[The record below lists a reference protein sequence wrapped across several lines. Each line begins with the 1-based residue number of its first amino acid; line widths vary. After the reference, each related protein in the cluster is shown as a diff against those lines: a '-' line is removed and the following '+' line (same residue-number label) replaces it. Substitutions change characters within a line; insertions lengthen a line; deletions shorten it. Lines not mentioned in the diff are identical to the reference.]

1 MRYPVRQGERGMSL
15 VEILVGVL
23 IGLIGI
29 VVIFQ
34 VLSVSENRKRT
45 TVQGSDAQSA
55 GAIALYTLQRDVQL
69 GGYGFGSADTKQIG
83 CLVQASDKGDT
94 TPVPPIPPRP
104 NFTFRLYPV
113 EIAQGAGGASDT
125 IRVLWGNSNQV
136 VTFRDWTPG
145 TGASS
150 ETVPMK
156 EMKGGRAGLD
166 YGDILILTAAPSAT
180 PGPET
185 ACVMVQVT
193 DRPTAFPKEVGF
205 DSDYTLN
212 AGETKHAAATP
223 TPRFNKDVAWPASVF
238 KNADGSQVTAGF
250 MFNLGKQPRRL
261 EWRVTPPTDATPNR
275 LMMSETLFG
284 GIAPVEASDGM
295 INLQAEYGIDQNN
308 NDLIDALEWTEKPPD
323 NSTIVGDP
331 NKPCSDS
338 PSKSWR
344 CVRAVR
350 VALLARSA
358 HWDQT
363 FCSPNPQWSSG
374 VDASGNNS
382 VPLALKNFV
391 MTNVDG
397 TAPSPADDACTET
410 PPSPNNWRRYRY
422 SVYETVIPLRNMIW
436 GTAP

>member
-1 MRYPVRQGERGMSL
+1 MAKLNMRHPGRRGHRGMSL

-45 TVQGSDAQSA
+45 TVQGGDAQSA
-55 GAIALYTLQRDVQL
+55 GAIALYTMQREVQL
-69 GGYGFGSADTKQIG
+69 GGYGFGGAHSKQIG

-113 EIAQGAGGASDT
+113 EIVQGAAGAPDT
-125 IRVLWGNSNQV
+125 LRVVFGNSSQTV
-136 VTFRDWTPG
+136 VSRDWTAG

-150 ETVPMK
+150 GTVPMK
-156 EMKGGRAGLD
+156 QMTGGRAGLD
-166 YGDILILTAAPSAT
+166 YGDILVLTGDPATTVAPS
-180 PGPET
+180 T
-185 ACVMVQVT
+185 ACAMVQVT
-193 DRPTAFPKEVGF
+193 DRPTALPKEIGY

-212 AGETKHAAATP
+212 AGEMLHAAATP

-238 KNADGSQVTAGF
+238 APTAGF

-261 EWRVTPPTDATPNR
+261 EWTITPPTDPNPNR

-284 GIAPVEASDGM
+284 GVAPVEISDGM
-295 INLQAEYGIDQNN
+295 VNLQAEYGIDRNN
-308 NDLIDALEWTEKPPD
+308 NQRIDANEWTVTPPD
-323 NSTIVGDP
+323 NTVLPGDP
-331 NKPCSDS
+331 NNPCADN

-363 FCSPNPQWSSG
+363 ACTPNPQWTSG
-374 VDASGNNS
+374 ASGA
-382 VPLALKNFV
+382 LALTNFT

-397 TAPSPADDACTET
+397 TAPSAADLACIEN

>member
-1 MRYPVRQGERGMSL
+1 MTKLNMRHPGRRRERGMSL

-45 TVQGSDAQSA
+45 TVQGGDAQSA
-55 GAIALYTLQRDVQL
+55 GAIALYTLQREVQL
-69 GGYGFGSADTKQIG
+69 GGYGFGGAHSKQIG

-113 EIAQGAGGASDT
+113 EVVQGAAGAPDT
-125 IRVLWGNSNQV
+125 IRVLWGNSNQA
-136 VTFRDWTPG
+136 VTSRDWTNG
-145 TGASS
+145 AGNSTGGS
-150 ETVPMK
+150 VPMK
-156 EMKGGRAGLD
+156 QMTGGRAGLD
-166 YGDILILTAAPSAT
+166 YGDLLLLTGDPATTIGPSTECAL
-180 PGPET
+180 
-185 ACVMVQVT
+185 VQVT
-193 DRPTAFPKEVGF
+193 DRLTTFPKEVGF
-205 DSDYTLN
+205 DGNYNLN
-212 AGETKHAAATP
+212 TGETLHAAATP
-223 TPRFNKDVAWPASVF
+223 SPRFNKDAAWPTSVF
-238 KNADGSQVTAGF
+238 APTAGF
-250 MFNLGKQPRRL
+250 VFNLGKQPRRL
-261 EWRVTPPTDATPNR
+261 EYQITPPNDAIPNR

-284 GIAPVEASDGM
+284 GIAPVEISDGM
-295 INLQAEYGIDQNN
+295 INLQAEYGIDRNN
-308 NDLIDALEWTEKPPD
+308 NQLIDANEWTETAPD
-323 NSTIVGDP
+323 NSVLPGDP
-331 NKPCSDS
+331 NNPCADN

-350 VALLARSA
+350 VALLARSS

-363 FCSPNPQWSSG
+363 ACTPNPQWTSG
-374 VDASGNNS
+374 AGGA
-382 VPLALKNFV
+382 LALTNFA

-397 TAPSPADDACTET
+397 TAPSAADLACIET

>member
-1 MRYPVRQGERGMSL
+1 MAKLINMRHPGRRSHRGMSL

-45 TVQGSDAQSA
+45 TVQGGDAQSA
-55 GAIALYTLQRDVQL
+55 GAIALYTMQRDVQL
-69 GGYGFGSADTKQIG
+69 GGYGFGGAHSKQIG
-83 CLVQASDKGDT
+83 CLVEASDKGDT

-113 EIAQGAGGASDT
+113 EIVQGVAGAPDT
-125 IRVLWGNSNQV
+125 LRVVFGNSSQTV
-136 VTFRDWTPG
+136 VSRDWTAG

-150 ETVPMK
+150 GTVPMK
-156 EMKGGRAGLD
+156 QMTGGRAGLD
-166 YGDILILTAAPSAT
+166 YGDILVLTGDPTTTAGPS
-180 PGPET
+180 T
-185 ACVMVQVT
+185 ACAMVQVT
-193 DRPTAFPKEVGF
+193 DRPTVLPKEIGY

-212 AGETKHAAATP
+212 VGETLHAAATP

-238 KNADGSQVTAGF
+238 APAAGF

-261 EWRVTPPTDATPNR
+261 EWTITPPTDPAPNR

-284 GIAPVEASDGM
+284 GVAPVEVSDGM
-295 INLQAEYGIDQNN
+295 INLQAEYGIDRNN
-308 NDLIDALEWTEKPPD
+308 NNRIDADEWTVTAPD
-323 NSTIVGDP
+323 NTVLPGDP
-331 NKPCSDS
+331 NNPCADN

-363 FCSPNPQWSSG
+363 ACSPNPQWTSG
-374 VDASGNNS
+374 ASGA
-382 VPLALKNFV
+382 LALTNFT
-391 MTNVDG
+391 MANVDG
-397 TAPSPADDACTET
+397 SAPNASELACIET

>member
-1 MRYPVRQGERGMSL
+1 MAKLNMRHPGRRRERGMSL

-45 TVQGSDAQSA
+45 TVQGGDAQSA
-55 GAIALYTLQRDVQL
+55 GAIALYSLQRDVQL
-69 GGYGFGSADTKQIG
+69 GGYGFGGAHSKQIG

-113 EIAQGAGGASDT
+113 EIVQGAGGAPDT
-125 IRVLWGNSNQV
+125 IRVLWGNSAQV
-136 VTFRDWTPG
+136 VTTRTWTPG

-150 ETVPMK
+150 GTVPMK
-156 EMKGGRAGLD
+156 AMTGGRGGLE
-166 YGDILILTAAPSAT
+166 YGDILLLTGDPATTAGPSTECA
-180 PGPET
+180 
-185 ACVMVQVT
+185 MVQVT
-193 DRPTAFPKEVGF
+193 DRPTALPLEVGY

-212 AGETKHAAATP
+212 TGETLHAAATP
-223 TPRFNKDVAWPASVF
+223 SPRFNKDAVWPASVF
-238 KNADGSQVTAGF
+238 TPTVGF
-250 MFNLGKQPRRL
+250 MFNLGKQPRRV
-261 EWRVTPPTDATPNR
+261 EWRITPPNDALPNR
-275 LMMSETLFG
+275 LMTSETLFG
-284 GIAPVEASDGM
+284 GIAPAEVAEGM
-295 INLQAEYGIDQNN
+295 INLQAEYGIDRNN
-308 NDLIDALEWTEKPPD
+308 NQRIDANEWTETAPD
-323 NSTIVGDP
+323 NTILPGDP
-331 NKPCSDS
+331 NNPCVEN
-338 PSKSWR
+338 PAKSWS

-350 VALLARSA
+350 VALLARSS

-363 FCSPNPQWSSG
+363 ACTPNPQWTSG
-374 VDASGNNS
+374 AGGA
-382 VPLALKNFV
+382 LALTNFV

-397 TAPSPADDACTET
+397 SAPSPSDVACSET
-410 PPSPNNWRRYRY
+410 PPNPNNWRRYRY